1 MLLSWEICPLRVPWV
16 YDPLSVPKHIWLY
29 VQKTKCQSSLTIH
42 SLSWLSVVSVTFS
55 GISPEWELPTLGACS
70 NVQSKYLQVLMADHD
85 DHRSQDTT
93 RVLSCSHAS
102 SSLSARVLFGAAF
115 LISPFSRCTYGDLK
129 QLSDL
134 SEGTDQQLLP
144 YSHVTYFCGIAF
156 FFSFS
161 LGSEELFLFDQ
172 RLRRTSQLNA
182 SHRLWIEFLIWV
194 SYI

>member
-29 VQKTKCQSSLTIH
+29 VQKTKCPSSLTIH
-42 SLSWLSVVSVTFS
+42 SLSWLSVVSVTFY

-85 DHRSQDTT
+85 DHRSQGPT
-93 RVLSCSHAS
+93 RVPSCSHAS

-115 LISPFSRCTYGDLK
+115 LVSPFSRWTYGDLK

-134 SEGTDQQLLP
+134 SEWTDQQLLP

-156 FFSFS
+156 FFLILSW
-161 LGSEELFLFDQ
+161 LW
-172 RLRRTSQLNA
+172 RTFPLWSKAKKNISLNA